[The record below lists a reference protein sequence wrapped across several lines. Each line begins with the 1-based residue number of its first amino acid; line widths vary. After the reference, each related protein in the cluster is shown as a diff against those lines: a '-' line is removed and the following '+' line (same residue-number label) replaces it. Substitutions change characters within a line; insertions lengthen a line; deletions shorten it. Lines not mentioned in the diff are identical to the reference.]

1 MREDGVK
8 RLPVG
13 GRQIVPQGGAQDLL
27 ERPPQHLRQTDV
39 AVEDDSVRGQG
50 HRALAHRLDELPIDA
65 VGSAQGIDLFAALAG
80 DHHRVHFPVADG
92 V

>member
-1 MREDGVK
+1 M
-8 RLPVG
+8 
-13 GRQIVPQGGAQDLL
+13 I
-27 ERPPQHLRQTDV
+27 ERPPQHLRRTDV

-65 VGSAQGIDLFAALAG
+65 VGPAQGIDLFAALAG

-92 V
+92 AQHLLGFGQLGAESFQFRREVRF